1 MEAIRVTAYTSIGE
15 SEDALLPS
23 LLSWSICNHGNNAN
37 LLNAANLSFTKINF
51 CHV

>member
-1 MEAIRVTAYTSIGE
+1 MEAIRVTVYTSISE
-15 SEDALLPS
+15 SEDVLLFS
-23 LLSWSICNHGNNAN
+23 LLSWKICNHGNNVN